1 MKKVLFLCL
10 GNSCR
15 SQMAEAFA
23 KLYGEGIIEAYS
35 AGARPAGYVHDHTI
49 AVMNE
54 IGVDIKDQI
63 SKRIDWNF
71 LEQMDWVITMAG
83 EAKAIVSSLPSRIHC
98 VHWDVDDPVF
108 VFGKEKRVL
117 QAFRLTRDHI
127 KKKVLALIE
136 DIKQHG

>member
-1 MKKVLFLCL
+1 MKKVIFLCL

-23 KLYGEGIIEAYS
+23 KMYGKGIIEAYS
-35 AGARPAGYVHDHTI
+35 AGARPAGYVHSHTVT
-49 AVMNE
+49 VMNE
-54 IGVDIKDQI
+54 VGVNLGGHT
-63 SKRIDWNF
+63 SKPIDRNF
-71 LEQMDWVITMAG
+71 LEQMDWVVTMTRESRAV
-83 EAKAIVSSLPSRIHC
+83 VSSLPSHIHC

-108 VFGKEKRVL
+108 VFGKEERVL

-136 DIKQHG
+136 DIKQRD